1 MSTYF
6 LYIIHLSSTH
16 FPCVINVF
24 FTTYPFIIHATRL
37 CAKSS
42 TNKIKCDVDYWTCVY
57 YCKNTSTYIYIYLS
71 LSLSLKYI
79 CVYMFLLPI
88 ACLRRITHVCQHVS
102 KNEPSKQTLQN
113 HSLHWNFVPL
123 TKVCFLRKQTSITE
137 EQTSIKETH
146 RN

>member
-1 MSTYF
+1 MLSTYF
-6 LYIIHLSSTH
+6 LQLIRLLSIQHRKRRTAWK
-16 FPCVINVF
+16 
-24 FTTYPFIIHATRL
+24 TTNATRL

-57 YCKNTSTYIYIYLS
+57 YCKNTSTYIYIYI
-71 LSLSLKYI
+71 SLSLKIYIYIYI